1 MNKKKVY
8 TSVLAIALSIGTFAP
23 ASRNF
28 TGISYASEI
37 TIKEDKT
44 SEDLQ
49 KLVDEFDSVKD
60 GQAYKN
66 STTKEKEAYEKAI
79 NEAKENTK
87 NDKETINA
95 LFEKIQTAKIS
106 LGNSFNESLESREAL
121 SISLAMADKLAK
133 ETLDETSKNALTEK
147 INSAKSILED
157 VEKTTEE
164 IEATN
169 SDLSKTI
176 SLIIEEKALD
186 ADKLA
191 LKEDEIEN
199 INKSDAQAY
208 ASAHNKLLKLQ
219 KEAYNFYKDNK
230 LQSPENASIKDI
242 NIVKPLSDAINKVAN
257 ILGAANVSSK
267 DLTDN
272 YNELLTAYNKALES
286 LDSKN
291 TELSRLTKELENLV
305 NENPSNINLAN
316 KLAQNTYK
324 SALANGKNILNDTNK
339 DIEKIQKAIN
349 SIKVARLSLKP
360 VKIETVDAGKTT
372 SEEEKLK
379 KARDELKALF
389 DESKKVTESDA
400 YKNAKK
406 EDKEL
411 YDTTISNARLLLLNN
426 DVKLSE
432 IDQLKSLISTAL
444 RNIGYNKSVEVK
456 TDLEKL
462 IEDLNKLVNENKEL
476 TEKVS
481 YKNAS
486 EDKKKAYDDAIS
498 KAKEVLATYANDKSK
513 LSKEDLD
520 KAIADVNKAKKGIFV
535 VEESSYKDKLSDL
548 INKDSELRNSDKYK
562 AKSADQNSKEIIGKY
577 EELIQKAKEDI
588 KGNKEESYKEDYEKL
603 SEYIKFINSEIGEV
617 ELALRDKVRLY
628 RDLQAKETYKNFKNS
643 TEKDKKE
650 LIKYFDDLLAK
661 AEEMLKSKSKDDK
674 AMKLLSQKLDNA
686 IITINNPKE
695 ENIISFKITMLM
707 DQVEK
712 LYQSKAFQN
721 TPQIA
726 RDRLKKAVAR
736 VGEIKDSSKKS
747 DLESILSDLEA
758 ALNVK
763 EFQDILNNKTTEEKK
778 PSATISEKEII
789 EKLIAEDLD
798 LKASKKYQKAQKSL
812 REAYDKALVDAKK
825 LVEQKDSKDEDLK
838 KAKDEL
844 LQAKEKLDGDKFDER
859 KDALVKNYNDN
870 ASKITDLKLKA
881 SIKEKIESLFKS
893 DKTMDDLIEAEKL
906 LTNAIPKAGA
916 NATIRTTT
924 PITTT
929 TPVTTTRKVPS
940 TVNPGSIVR
949 TGIESL
955 APILGVLAVALGG
968 YFILGKKDKNKKNK

>member
-37 TIKEDKT
+37 TTKEDKT
-44 SEDLQ
+44 SEDLK
-49 KLVDEFDSVKD
+49 KLVDEFENIKD

-66 STTKEKEAYEKAI
+66 STKVEKEAYEKAI

-87 NDKETINA
+87 TDQETINA
-95 LFEKIQTAKIS
+95 LFEKIQTAKAS

-121 SISLAMADKLAK
+121 SISLVMADKLAK
-133 ETLDETSKNALTEK
+133 ETLDETSKNVLTEN

-157 VEKTTEE
+157 VEKTSEE
-164 IEATN
+164 IDAAN
-169 SDLSKTI
+169 SDLNKTM

-186 ADKLA
+186 TDKLA
-191 LKEDEIEN
+191 LKEDELEN

-257 ILGAANVSSK
+257 VLGAANVSSK

-272 YNELLTAYNKALES
+272 YNELLAAYNKALES

-324 SALANGKNILNDTNK
+324 SAIANGKNVLNDTNK

-360 VKIETVDAGKTT
+360 VKTETVDAGKST

-379 KARDELKALF
+379 KAKDELKALF

-411 YDTTISNARLLLLNN
+411 YDTTISNARLLLLNK
-426 DVKLSE
+426 DAKLSE
-432 IDQLKSLISTAL
+432 IEQAKTLINDALK
-444 RNIGYNKSVEVK
+444 NIGYNQSVEVK
-456 TDLEKL
+456 TDIEKL

-486 EDKKKAYDDAIS
+486 EDKKKAYDNAIS
-498 KAKEVLATYANDKSK
+498 KAKEILATYANDKNK
-513 LSKEDLD
+513 VSKEDLEN
-520 KAIADVNKAKKGIFV
+520 AIADIKKAQGEIFI
-535 VEESSYKDKLSDL
+535 YKDKLSDL

-577 EELIQKAKEDI
+577 EELIEKAKKDLKE
-588 KGNKEESYKEDYEKL
+588 NKEESYKEDYEKL
-603 SEYIKFINSEIGEV
+603 SEYIKFINSEIGEG
-617 ELALRDKVRLY
+617 ELALRDKVRSY
-628 RDLQAKETYKNFKNS
+628 RDLQAKESYKNFKNS

-661 AEEMLKSKSKDDK
+661 AEEMLKGKSKDDK

-726 RDRLKKAVAR
+726 RDRLKKAVDR
-736 VGEIKDSSKKS
+736 VRNINTETKKDE
-747 DLESILSDLEA
+747 LESILSDLEA

-812 REAYDKALVDAKK
+812 REAYDKALADAKK
-825 LVEQKDSKDEDLK
+825 LIEQKDSKDEDLK

-844 LQAKEKLDGDKFDER
+844 LEAKEKLDGDKFDER
-859 KDALVKNYNDN
+859 LKALVNNYNDN

-893 DKTMDDLIEAEKL
+893 DKTMDDVIEAEKL

-955 APILGVLAVALGG
+955 APILGVLVVALGG

>member
-37 TIKEDKT
+37 TTKEDKT
-44 SEDLQ
+44 SEDLK
-49 KLVDEFDSVKD
+49 KLVDEFENIKD

-66 STTKEKEAYEKAI
+66 STKVEKEAYEKAI

-87 NDKETINA
+87 TDQETINA
-95 LFEKIQTAKIS
+95 LFEKIQTAKIR

-121 SISLAMADKLAK
+121 SISLVMADKLAK
-133 ETLDETSKNALTEK
+133 ETLDETSKNVLTEN

-157 VEKTTEE
+157 VEKTSEE
-164 IEATN
+164 IDAAN
-169 SDLSKTI
+169 SDLNKTM

-186 ADKLA
+186 TDKLA
-191 LKEDEIEN
+191 LKEDELEN

-257 ILGAANVSSK
+257 VLGAANVSSK

-272 YNELLTAYNKALES
+272 YNELLAAYNKALES

-324 SALANGKNILNDTNK
+324 SAIANGKNVLNDTNK

-360 VKIETVDAGKTT
+360 VKTETVDAGKST

-379 KARDELKALF
+379 KAKDELKALF

-411 YDTTISNARLLLLNN
+411 YDTTISNARLLLLNK
-426 DVKLSE
+426 DAKLSE
-432 IDQLKSLISTAL
+432 IEQAKTLINDALK
-444 RNIGYNKSVEVK
+444 NIGYNQSVEVK
-456 TDLEKL
+456 TDIEKL

-486 EDKKKAYDDAIS
+486 EDKKKAYDNAIS
-498 KAKEVLATYANDKSK
+498 KAKEILATYANDKNK
-513 LSKEDLD
+513 VSKEDLEN
-520 KAIADVNKAKKGIFV
+520 AIADIKKAQGEIFI
-535 VEESSYKDKLSDL
+535 YKDKLSDL

-577 EELIQKAKEDI
+577 EELIEKAKKDLKE
-588 KGNKEESYKEDYEKL
+588 NKEESYKEDYEKL
-603 SEYIKFINSEIGEV
+603 SEYIKFINSEIGEG
-617 ELALRDKVRLY
+617 ELALRDKVRSY
-628 RDLQAKETYKNFKNS
+628 RDLQAKESYKNFKNS

-661 AEEMLKSKSKDDK
+661 AEEMLKGKSKDDK

-726 RDRLKKAVAR
+726 RDRLKKAVDR
-736 VGEIKDSSKKS
+736 VRNINTETKKDE
-747 DLESILSDLEA
+747 LESILSDLEA

-812 REAYDKALVDAKK
+812 REAYDKALADAKK
-825 LVEQKDSKDEDLK
+825 LIEQKDSKDEDLK

-844 LQAKEKLDGDKFDER
+844 LEAKEKLDGDKFDER
-859 KDALVKNYNDN
+859 LKALVNNYNDN

-893 DKTMDDLIEAEKL
+893 DKTMDDVIEAEKL

-955 APILGVLAVALGG
+955 APILGVLVVALGG

>member
-44 SEDLQ
+44 SEDLK
-49 KLVDEFDSVKD
+49 KLVDEFENIKD

-66 STTKEKEAYEKAI
+66 STKVEKEAYEKAI

-87 NDKETINA
+87 TDQETINA
-95 LFEKIQTAKIS
+95 LFEKIQTAKAS

-121 SISLAMADKLAK
+121 SISLVMADKLAK

-164 IEATN
+164 IDAAN
-169 SDLSKTI
+169 SDLNKTM

-186 ADKLA
+186 TDKLA
-191 LKEDEIEN
+191 LKEDELEN
-199 INKSDAQAY
+199 INKSEAQAY
-208 ASAHNKLLKLQ
+208 ASAHNKLLNLQ
-219 KEAYNFYKDNK
+219 KEAFNFYKENK

-257 ILGAANVSSK
+257 VLGAANVSSK

-272 YNELLTAYNKALES
+272 YNELLAAYNKALES

-324 SALANGKNILNDTNK
+324 SAIANGKNILNDTNK

-360 VKIETVDAGKTT
+360 VKTETVDAGKST

-379 KARDELKALF
+379 KAKDELKALF
-389 DESKKVTESDA
+389 DENKKVTESDA

-411 YDTTISNARLLLLNN
+411 YDTTISNARLLLLNK
-426 DVKLSE
+426 DAKLSE
-432 IDQLKSLISTAL
+432 IEQAKTLINDALK
-444 RNIGYNKSVEVK
+444 NIGYNQSVEVK
-456 TDLEKL
+456 TDIEKL

-486 EDKKKAYDDAIS
+486 EDKKKAYDNAIS
-498 KAKEVLATYANDKSK
+498 KAKEILATYANDKNK
-513 LSKEDLD
+513 VSKEDLEN
-520 KAIADVNKAKKGIFV
+520 AIADIKKAQGEIFI
-535 VEESSYKDKLSDL
+535 YKDKLSDL

-577 EELIQKAKEDI
+577 EELIEKAKKDLKE
-588 KGNKEESYKEDYEKL
+588 NKEESYKEDYEKL
-603 SEYIKFINSEIGEV
+603 SEYIKFINSEIGEG
-617 ELALRDKVRLY
+617 ELALRDKVRSY
-628 RDLQAKETYKNFKNS
+628 RDLQAKESYKNFKNS

-661 AEEMLKSKSKDDK
+661 AEEMLKGKSKDDK

-726 RDRLKKAVAR
+726 RDRLKKAVDR
-736 VGEIKDSSKKS
+736 VRNINTETKKDE
-747 DLESILSDLEA
+747 LESILSDLEA

-763 EFQDILNNKTTEEKK
+763 EFQDILNNKTTEENK

-812 REAYDKALVDAKK
+812 REAYDKALADAKK
-825 LVEQKDSKDEDLK
+825 LIEQKDSKDEDLK

-859 KDALVKNYNDN
+859 LKALVNNYNDN

-881 SIKEKIESLFKS
+881 SIKEKIESLIKS
-893 DKTMDDLIEAEKL
+893 DKTMDDVIEAEKL

-955 APILGVLAVALGG
+955 APILGVLVVALGG

>member
-37 TIKEDKT
+37 TTKEDKI
-44 SEDLQ
+44 SEDLK
-49 KLVDEFDSVKD
+49 KLVDEFENIKD

-66 STTKEKEAYEKAI
+66 STKVEKEAYEKAI

-87 NDKETINA
+87 TDQETINA
-95 LFEKIQTAKIS
+95 LFEKIQTAKAS

-121 SISLAMADKLAK
+121 SISLAMAEKLAK

-164 IEATN
+164 IDTAN

-186 ADKLA
+186 TDKLA
-191 LKEDEIEN
+191 LKEDELEN
-199 INKSDAQAY
+199 INKSEAQAY

-324 SALANGKNILNDTNK
+324 SALANGKNVLNDTNK

-360 VKIETVDAGKTT
+360 VKTETVDAGKST

-411 YDTTISNARLLLLNN
+411 YDTTISNARLLLLNK
-426 DVKLSE
+426 DAKLSE
-432 IDQLKSLISTAL
+432 IEQLKSLISTAL
-444 RNIGYNKSVEVK
+444 RNIGYNQSVEVK
-456 TDLEKL
+456 TDIEKL
-462 IEDLNKLVNENKEL
+462 IKDLNELVNENKEL

-486 EDKKKAYDDAIS
+486 EDKKKAYDNAIS
-498 KAKEVLATYANDKSK
+498 KAKEILATYANDKSK
-513 LSKEDLD
+513 LSKEDLE
-520 KAIADVNKAKKGIFV
+520 KAIVDIKKAQGEIFI
-535 VEESSYKDKLSDL
+535 YKDKLSDL
-548 INKDSELRNSDKYK
+548 IKKDSELRNSEKYK
-562 AKSADQNSKEIIGKY
+562 AKSADQNLKEIIGKY
-577 EELIQKAKEDI
+577 EELIEKAKKDLKE
-588 KGNKEESYKEDYEKL
+588 NKEEFYKEDYEKL
-603 SEYIKFINSEIGEV
+603 SEYIKFINSEIGEG
-617 ELALRDKVRLY
+617 ELALRNKIRSY
-628 RDLQAKETYKNFKNS
+628 KDLQAKESYKNFKNS

-661 AEEMLKSKSKDDK
+661 AEEMLKGKSKDDK

-712 LYQSKAFQN
+712 LYQNKAFQN

-736 VGEIKDSSKKS
+736 VGEIKDSTKKS

-763 EFQDILNNKTTEEKK
+763 EFQDILNNKTTEEK
-778 PSATISEKEII
+778 PSTTVSEKEII
-789 EKLIAEDLD
+789 EKMILEDLD

-812 REAYDKALVDAKK
+812 REAYDKALADAKK
-825 LVEQKDSKDEDLK
+825 LIEQKDSKDEDLK

-859 KDALVKNYNDN
+859 KNALVKNYNDN

-881 SIKEKIESLFKS
+881 SIKEKIESLIKS

>member
-28 TGISYASEI
+28 TRISYASEI

-44 SEDLQ
+44 SEDLK
-49 KLVDEFDSVKD
+49 KLVDEFENIKD

-66 STTKEKEAYEKAI
+66 STKVEKEAYEKAI

-87 NDKETINA
+87 TDQETINA
-95 LFEKIQTAKIS
+95 LFGKIQTAKAS

-121 SISLAMADKLAK
+121 SISLVMADKLAK

-164 IEATN
+164 IDAAN
-169 SDLSKTI
+169 SDLNKTM

-186 ADKLA
+186 TDKLA
-191 LKEDEIEN
+191 LKEDELEN

-208 ASAHNKLLKLQ
+208 ASAHNKLFKLQ
-219 KEAYNFYKDNK
+219 KEAYNFYKENK

-257 ILGAANVSSK
+257 VLGAANVSSK
-267 DLTDN
+267 DLIDN
-272 YNELLTAYNKALES
+272 YNELLAAYNKALES

-324 SALANGKNILNDTNK
+324 SAIANGKNVLNDTNK

-360 VKIETVDAGKTT
+360 VKTETVDAGKSTR
-372 SEEEKLK
+372 EEEKLK
-379 KARDELKALF
+379 KSRDELKALF
-389 DESKKVTESDA
+389 DENKKVTESDA

-406 EDKEL
+406 EDKEF

-426 DVKLSE
+426 DAKLSE

-444 RNIGYNKSVEVK
+444 RNIGYNKSVEIK
-456 TDLEKL
+456 TDIEKL

-486 EDKKKAYDDAIS
+486 EDKKKAYDNAIS
-498 KAKEVLATYANDKSK
+498 KAKEILATYANDKNK
-513 LSKEDLD
+513 VSKEDLEN
-520 KAIADVNKAKKGIFV
+520 AIADIKKAQGEIFI
-535 VEESSYKDKLSDL
+535 YKDKLSDL
-548 INKDSELRNSDKYK
+548 IKKDSELRNSEKYK
-562 AKSADQNSKEIIGKY
+562 AKSTDQNLKEIIGKY
-577 EELIQKAKEDI
+577 EELIEKAKKDLKE
-588 KGNKEESYKEDYEKL
+588 NKEEFYKEDYEKL
-603 SEYIKFINSEIGEV
+603 SEYIKFINSEIGEG
-617 ELALRDKVRLY
+617 ELALRDKVRSY
-628 RDLQAKETYKNFKNS
+628 KDLQAKESYKNFKNS

-712 LYQSKAFQN
+712 LYQNKAFQN

-736 VGEIKDSSKKS
+736 VGEIKDSTKKS

-763 EFQDILNNKTTEEKK
+763 EFQDILNNKTTEENK

-812 REAYDKALVDAKK
+812 REAYDKALADAKK
-825 LVEQKDSKDEDLK
+825 LIEQKDSKDEDLK

-844 LQAKEKLDGDKFDER
+844 LEAKEKLDGDKFDER
-859 KDALVKNYNDN
+859 KNALVNNYNDN

-881 SIKEKIESLFKS
+881 SIKEKIESLIKS

>member
-37 TIKEDKT
+37 TTKEDKT
-44 SEDLQ
+44 SEDLK
-49 KLVDEFDSVKD
+49 KLVDEFENIKD

-66 STTKEKEAYEKAI
+66 STKVEKEAYEKAI

-87 NDKETINA
+87 TDQETINA
-95 LFEKIQTAKIS
+95 LFEKIQTAKIR

-121 SISLAMADKLAK
+121 SISLVMADKLAK
-133 ETLDETSKNALTEK
+133 ETLDETSKNVLTEN

-157 VEKTTEE
+157 VEKTSEE
-164 IEATN
+164 IDAAN
-169 SDLSKTI
+169 SDLNKTM

-186 ADKLA
+186 TDKLA
-191 LKEDEIEN
+191 LKEDELEN

-257 ILGAANVSSK
+257 VLGAANVSSK

-272 YNELLTAYNKALES
+272 YNELLAAYNKALES

-324 SALANGKNILNDTNK
+324 SAIANGKNVLNDTNK

-360 VKIETVDAGKTT
+360 VKTETVDAGKST

-411 YDTTISNARLLLLNN
+411 YDTTISNARLLLLNK
-426 DVKLSE
+426 DAKLSE
-432 IDQLKSLISTAL
+432 IEQAKTLINDALK
-444 RNIGYNKSVEVK
+444 NIGYNQSVEVK
-456 TDLEKL
+456 TDIEKL

-486 EDKKKAYDDAIS
+486 EDKKKAYDNAIS
-498 KAKEVLATYANDKSK
+498 KAKEILATYANDKNK
-513 LSKEDLD
+513 VSKEDLEN
-520 KAIADVNKAKKGIFV
+520 AIADIKKAQGEIFI
-535 VEESSYKDKLSDL
+535 YKDKLSDL

-577 EELIQKAKEDI
+577 EELIEKAKKDLKE
-588 KGNKEESYKEDYEKL
+588 NKEESYKEDYEKL
-603 SEYIKFINSEIGEV
+603 SEYIKFINSEIGEG
-617 ELALRDKVRLY
+617 ELALRDKVRSY
-628 RDLQAKETYKNFKNS
+628 RDLQAKESYKNFKNS

-661 AEEMLKSKSKDDK
+661 AEEMLKGKSKDDK

-726 RDRLKKAVAR
+726 RDRLKKAVDR
-736 VGEIKDSSKKS
+736 VRNINTETKKDE
-747 DLESILSDLEA
+747 LESILSDLEA

-812 REAYDKALVDAKK
+812 REAYDKALADAKK
-825 LVEQKDSKDEDLK
+825 LIEQKDSKDEDLK

-844 LQAKEKLDGDKFDER
+844 LEAKEKLDGDKFDER
-859 KDALVKNYNDN
+859 LKALVNNYNDN

-893 DKTMDDLIEAEKL
+893 DKTMDDVIEAEKL

-955 APILGVLAVALGG
+955 APILGVLVVALGG

>member
-8 TSVLAIALSIGTFAP
+8 TSVLAIALSFGTFAP

-37 TIKEDKT
+37 TKKEDKT
-44 SEDLQ
+44 SEDLK
-49 KLVDEFDSVKD
+49 KLVDEFENIKD

-66 STTKEKEAYEKAI
+66 STTTEKEAYEKAI

-87 NDKETINA
+87 NDQETINA
-95 LFEKIQTAKIS
+95 LFEKIQTAKMS

-121 SISLAMADKLAK
+121 SISLVMAEKLAK
-133 ETLDETSKNALTEK
+133 ETLDETSKNTLTEK
-147 INSAKSILED
+147 INFAKTIMED

-164 IEATN
+164 IDTAN
-169 SDLSKTI
+169 SDLSKTM

-186 ADKLA
+186 TDKLA
-191 LKEDEIEN
+191 LKEDELEN
-199 INKSDAQAY
+199 INKSEAQAY

-360 VKIETVDAGKTT
+360 VKTETVDAGKST

-411 YDTTISNARLLLLNN
+411 YDTTISNARLLLLNE
-426 DVKLSE
+426 DAKLSE

-444 RNIGYNKSVEVK
+444 KNIGYNQSVEVK
-456 TDLEKL
+456 TDIEKL
-462 IEDLNKLVNENKEL
+462 IKDLNELVNENKEL

-486 EDKKKAYDDAIS
+486 EDKKKAYDSAIS
-498 KAKEVLATYANDKSK
+498 KAKEILATYANDKSK
-513 LSKEDLD
+513 VGKEDLE
-520 KAIADVNKAKKGIFV
+520 KAIADIKKAQGEIFI
-535 VEESSYKDKLSDL
+535 YKDKLSDL
-548 INKDSELRNSDKYK
+548 IKKDSELRNSEKYK
-562 AKSADQNSKEIIGKY
+562 AKSADQNLKEIIGKY
-577 EELIQKAKEDI
+577 EELIQKAKKDLE
-588 KGNKEESYKEDYEKL
+588 GNKEESYKEDYEKL
-603 SEYIKFINSEIGEV
+603 SEYIKFINSEIGEG
-617 ELALRDKVRLY
+617 ELALRDKVRSY
-628 RDLQAKETYKNFKNS
+628 KDLQAKESYKNFKNS

-707 DQVEK
+707 DKVEK
-712 LYQSKAFQN
+712 LYQNKAFQN

-736 VGEIKDSSKKS
+736 VGEIKDSTKKS

-812 REAYDKALVDAKK
+812 REAYDKALADAKK
-825 LVEQKDSKDEDLK
+825 LIEQKDSKDEDLK

-881 SIKEKIESLFKS
+881 SIKEKIESLIKS

>member
-8 TSVLAIALSIGTFAP
+8 TSVLAIALSFGTFAP

-37 TIKEDKT
+37 TKKEDKT
-44 SEDLQ
+44 SEDLK
-49 KLVDEFDSVKD
+49 KLVDEFENIKD

-66 STTKEKEAYEKAI
+66 STTTEKEAYEKAI
-79 NEAKENTK
+79 NEAKGNTK
-87 NDKETINA
+87 TDQETINA
-95 LFEKIQTAKIS
+95 LFEKIQTAKMS

-121 SISLAMADKLAK
+121 SISLVMAEKLAK
-133 ETLDETSKNALTEK
+133 ETLDETSKNTLTEK
-147 INSAKSILED
+147 INFAKTIMED

-164 IEATN
+164 IDTAN
-169 SDLSKTI
+169 SDLSKTM

-186 ADKLA
+186 TDKLA
-191 LKEDEIEN
+191 LKEDELEN
-199 INKSDAQAY
+199 INKSEAQAY

-360 VKIETVDAGKTT
+360 VKTETVDAGKST

-411 YDTTISNARLLLLNN
+411 YDTTISNARLLLLNE
-426 DVKLSE
+426 DAKLSE

-444 RNIGYNKSVEVK
+444 KNIGYNQSVEVK
-456 TDLEKL
+456 TDIEKL
-462 IEDLNKLVNENKEL
+462 IKDLNELVNENKEL

-486 EDKKKAYDDAIS
+486 EDKKKAYDSAIS
-498 KAKEVLATYANDKSK
+498 KAKEILATYANDKSK
-513 LSKEDLD
+513 VGKEDLE
-520 KAIADVNKAKKGIFV
+520 KAIADIKKAQGEIFI
-535 VEESSYKDKLSDL
+535 YKDKLSDL
-548 INKDSELRNSDKYK
+548 IKKDSELRNSEKYK
-562 AKSADQNSKEIIGKY
+562 AKSADQNLKEIIGKY
-577 EELIQKAKEDI
+577 EELIQKAKKDLE
-588 KGNKEESYKEDYEKL
+588 GNKEESYKEDYEKL
-603 SEYIKFINSEIGEV
+603 SEYIKFINSEIGEG
-617 ELALRDKVRLY
+617 ELALRDKVRSY
-628 RDLQAKETYKNFKNS
+628 KDLQAKESYKNFKNS

-707 DQVEK
+707 DKVEK
-712 LYQSKAFQN
+712 LYQNKAFQN

-736 VGEIKDSSKKS
+736 VGEIKDSTKKS

-812 REAYDKALVDAKK
+812 REAYDKALADAKK
-825 LVEQKDSKDEDLK
+825 LIEQKDSKDEDLK

-881 SIKEKIESLFKS
+881 SIKEKIESLIKS